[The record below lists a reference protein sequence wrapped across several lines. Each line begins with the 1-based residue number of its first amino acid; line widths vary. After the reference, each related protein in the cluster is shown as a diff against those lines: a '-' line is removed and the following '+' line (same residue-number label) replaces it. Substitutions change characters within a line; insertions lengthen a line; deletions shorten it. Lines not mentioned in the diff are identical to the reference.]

1 MSQTTKTSSVR
12 ASAAARNTCRMLI
25 CRFEVSE
32 FYTIGNEVREAY
44 SSNARALSAF
54 DTCTRCNSENPQ
66 ARVVTCDHGCMGCND
81 CPTMLENESYHV
93 KILKDANNKTLS
105 THCTTR
111 GCKGVPLN
119 KPVVI
124 PAFDRLRNDCNQ
136 KHNDMYVALQKD
148 HQRLAANENGDSTKA
163 DRILRAKE
171 SLPPN
176 KSTTTPTDETG
187 AEATIVTQ
195 TECETVSNDK
205 VTFEIEDL
213 IREITRPEDDDIPIS
228 NARIAQPPLNVSVP
242 PPNALSFESVFES
255 EACSAIPAPSL
266 ENETMMPQKPSA
278 KRGRKPLPPKTDPSY
293 NTEVLAQEER
303 RIKRE
308 GAKRRKV
315 IKLEQQQKSDL
326 FDRLV
331 PKLSA
336 FLASQGYTEDV
347 LEHMLA

>member
-1 MSQTTKTSSVR
+1 MR
-12 ASAAARNTCRMLI
+12 ASAAARNTCRTLI

-32 FYTIGNEVREAY
+32 FYTIGSEVREAY

-66 ARVVTCDHGCMGCND
+66 ARVVTCEHGCMGCNN

-93 KILKDANNKTLS
+93 KIVKDSNNKTLS

-148 HQRLAANENGDSTKA
+148 HQRLAANENGDTTKA

-176 KSTTTPTDETG
+176 KSTTTPMDETG

-195 TECETVSNDK
+195 TERETVSNDD
-205 VTFEIEDL
+205 VTFEIEEL
-213 IREITRPEDDDIPIS
+213 IREINRPEDDESDVDIPMS
-228 NARIAQPPLNVSVP
+228 NAQIAQPPLNVSVP
-242 PPNALSFESVFES
+242 PPNALSFESVLDS
-255 EACSAIPAPSL
+255 EAFSAIPTPSL
-266 ENETMMPQKPSA
+266 ENEIMKPQKPSA

-293 NTEVLAQEER
+293 DTELRAQEDR

-315 IKLEQQQKSDL
+315 TKLEQQQKADL

-331 PKLSA
+331 PKLSE